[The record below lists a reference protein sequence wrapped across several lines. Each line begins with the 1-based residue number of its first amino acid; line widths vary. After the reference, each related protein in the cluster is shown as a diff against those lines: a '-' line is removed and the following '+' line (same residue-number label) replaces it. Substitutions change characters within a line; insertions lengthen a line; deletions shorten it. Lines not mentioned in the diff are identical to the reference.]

1 MQVPQG
7 LTNPEK
13 EVLCYYGDRAASM
26 AAFDMETANRFKAPY
41 IAVVG
46 NNSAMNQIRYGQV
59 AKHGRERGKVGDLL
73 SDLPVRQI
81 GGNAGRLWRRSARPG
96 PDPGTL
102 QSARESMEKPGH
114 VCRRQHLGR
123 SGCVR
128 ARHDA
133 QTITSNHLTKDNE
146 GIYSS

>member
-7 LTNPEK
+7 LANPEK
-13 EVLCYYGDRAASM
+13 EVLCYYGDRAFSM
-26 AAFDMETANRFKAPY
+26 TAIDMD

-96 PDPGTL
+96 PDPRTL

-128 ARHDA
+128 DRHDT
-133 QTITSNHLTKDNE
+133 QTMNK
-146 GIYSS
+146 

>member
-7 LTNPEK
+7 LANPEK
-13 EVLCYYGDRAASM
+13 EVLCYYGDRAFSM
-26 AAFDMETANRFKAPY
+26 TAIDMETANRFKVPY

-46 NNSAMNQIRYGQV
+46 NNSAMNQIRYGQL
-59 AKHGRERGKVGDLL
+59 AKYGQESGNVGDLL
-73 SDLPVRQI
+73 SDLPFGKLAEML
-81 GGNAGRLWRRSARPG
+81 GGYGEEVHDPTLIPG
-96 PDPGTL
+96 AL
-102 QSARESMEKPGH
+102 RCARESVEKPGH

-133 QTITSNHLTKDNE
+133 QTITSNH
-146 GIYSS
+146 

>member
-7 LTNPEK
+7 FTNPEK

-73 SDLPVRQI
+73 SDLPVRRI

-123 SGCVR
+123 SSCVR
-128 ARHDA
+128 ARHDT
-133 QTITSNHLTKDNE
+133 QTMYK
-146 GIYSS
+146 

>member
-13 EVLCYYGDRAASM
+13 EVLCYYGDGAARM

-46 NNSAMNQIRYGQV
+46 SNSAMNQIRYGQV
-59 AKHGRERGKVGDLL
+59 AKYGRERGKVGDLL
-73 SDLPVRQI
+73 SDLPVRRI
-81 GGNAGRLWRRSARPG
+81 GGNAGRLWRRSARLG

-102 QSARESMEKPGH
+102 QSARESVEKPGH

-128 ARHDA
+128 GRHDT
-133 QTITSNHLTKDNE
+133 QTMNK
-146 GIYSS
+146 

>member
-7 LTNPEK
+7 FTNPEK

-46 NNSAMNQIRYGQV
+46 NNSAMNLIRYGQV

-73 SDLPVRQI
+73 SDLPVRRI
-81 GGNAGRLWRRSARPG
+81 GGNAGQLRRRSARPG
-96 PDPGTL
+96 PDPRGAAMRSRIRGGARSCLPSSTSGSIRLCTRPARCADHL
-102 QSARESMEKPGH
+102 Q
-114 VCRRQHLGR
+114 
-123 SGCVR
+123 
-128 ARHDA
+128 
-133 QTITSNHLTKDNE
+133 
-146 GIYSS
+146 